1 MADTKPTVPASEIGI
16 LVENFTKHYEDV
28 VAVNHLN
35 LSVRRGEL
43 FAFLGPNGAGKTT
56 TIKALAGL
64 IRPTSGRLVVAGF
77 DVQVDPVEAKRRV
90 GFIPDH
96 PYLYEKLT
104 GAEFFRFVG
113 DLYSIPRSLQEQRM
127 AHYFDLFGLA
137 PAADKLIE
145 NYSHGMRQKLV
156 VSVALMH
163 DPQVI
168 IVDEPLVGLDPKSSR
183 ILKDLLRDQVRAG
196 KTVFLSLHQLAVA
209 EEVAD
214 RIGIIHKGRL
224 LFVGTL
230 EELQT
235 RQRRSADLEDLFLE
249 LTASEDGTDTPGERL
264 SEGGSESRPR
274 SQRPAAPA

>member
-1 MADTKPTVPASEIGI
+1 MGDDGRHPQGHEYGI
-16 LVENFTKHYEDV
+16 IIEDFTKRYDDV
-28 VAVNHLN
+28 VAVDG
-35 LSVRRGEL
+35 LSLQVRRGEL
-43 FAFLGPNGAGKTT
+43 FTFLGPNGAGKTT

-64 IRPTSGRLVVAGF
+64 IRPTSGRLFVAGF
-77 DVQVDPVEAKRRV
+77 DVQQNPIEAKRRI

-96 PYLYEKLT
+96 PYLYEKLSGT
-104 GAEFFRFVG
+104 DFFRFVG
-113 DLYSIPRSLQEQRM
+113 DLFSIPSDVQEERM
-127 AHYFDLFGLA
+127 RHYFELFGLTA
-137 PAADKLIE
+137 AADKLIE

-163 DPQVI
+163 DPEVI

-183 ILKDLLRDQVRAG
+183 ILKDLMREQVRLG

-209 EEVAD
+209 EEIAD

-230 EELQT
+230 DELRA

-249 LTASEDGTDTPGERL
+249 LTASEDD
-264 SEGGSESRPR
+264 EGVPPSVSWG
-274 SQRPAAPA
+274 

>member
-1 MADTKPTVPASEIGI
+1 MQGNGRHPQADQYGI
-16 LVENFTKHYEDV
+16 IIEGFTKRYEDLT
-28 VAVNHLN
+28 AVDN
-35 LSVRRGEL
+35 LTLTVRRGEL
-43 FAFLGPNGAGKTT
+43 FTFLGPNGAGKTT

-64 IRPTSGRLVVAGF
+64 IRPTAGELYVAGYN
-77 DVQVDPVEAKRRV
+77 VQENPVEAKRRI

-104 GAEFFRFVG
+104 GADFFRFVG
-113 DLYSIPRSLQEQRM
+113 DLFSLPREQQEERM
-127 AHYFDLFGLA
+127 RYYFNLFGLM

-163 DPQVI
+163 DPEVV

-183 ILKDLLRDQVRAG
+183 ILKDLMREQVSLG

-214 RIGIIHKGRL
+214 RIGIINNGRL

-230 EELQT
+230 EELRA
-235 RQRRSADLEDLFLE
+235 RQRRSADLEELFLE
-249 LTASEDGTDTPGERL
+249 LTATDEEKVP
-264 SEGGSESRPR
+264 P
-274 SQRPAAPA
+274 PA

>member
-1 MADTKPTVPASEIGI
+1 MNGDGRQAHSGREFGI
-16 LVENFTKHYEDV
+16 VIEGFTKRYEDL
-28 VAVNHLN
+28 VAVDDLN
-35 LSVRRGEL
+35 LEVRRGEL
-43 FAFLGPNGAGKTT
+43 FTFLGPNGAGKTT

-64 IRPTSGRLVVAGF
+64 IRPSAGRLIVAGY
-77 DVQVDPVEAKRRV
+77 DVQKDPVEAKRRI

-96 PYLYEKLT
+96 PYLYEKLS
-104 GAEFFRFVG
+104 GRDFFHFVG
-113 DLYSIPRSLQEQRM
+113 DLFSIPREVQEERM
-127 AHYFDLFGLA
+127 RYFFELFGLTS
-137 PAADKLIE
+137 AADKLIE

-163 DPQVI
+163 DPEVI

-183 ILKDLLRDQVRAG
+183 ILKDLMREQVQRG

-209 EEVAD
+209 EEIAD

-230 EELQT
+230 DELRA

-249 LTASEDGTDTPGERL
+249 LTASDEEEAQGVAQLGGAPGR
-264 SEGGSESRPR
+264 
-274 SQRPAAPA
+274 